1 MPSHVFGNSRWHGGS
16 VMMIRQD
23 DRQTAV
29 PQDMPQPSVS
39 TGRSQDSRNRHTP
52 THDWSLTVAAGCL
65 LWFEAIL
72 LWSSA
77 NLASYLIPIVAIFG
91 TLGLF
96 LHLPP
101 LTSRL
106 GFRFAI
112 GLLFLLF
119 LVRLA
124 FFPPPA
130 TDRGFVVI
138 PQTPTF
144 VLAEFFFSCQ
154 CLLLWRWRWQD
165 PLPIAV
171 PCIALITS
179 ILALNQTLSMGMQSA
194 CAFLVALTFLLPTSL
209 VASQSAGSTTA
220 HRGVPW
226 TAHLTV
232 AAVWVSALLG
242 TWGATEAW
250 SRWLPDAQTWFA
262 TNVGKMRPRQYQL
275 GRYVTTGSLTAIR
288 NENAFNPNA
297 AALRVECKHPP
308 GYLTGRVFGLYSRGQ
323 WYVDSD
329 DWGRDAQRFRSLQPL
344 QHFPDWI
351 ETPERKLSTFV
362 LRGARPN
369 ASLTRM
375 TIENDPRRGTVFFTP
390 LGWCYMQAA
399 GTRLN
404 IDEFDIVHSG
414 ISVNVPYVVHSDPTG
429 WKQPLNERL
438 RQRLLALPSNLDPK
452 VTQLAN
458 EVCRNARTTRAKV
471 EAIQDYFQ
479 NSYEY
484 SLEPVTVPRGVDPL
498 NHFLLARH
506 PAHCEFFA
514 SGAVALLRAQGIPAR
529 YATGYRLMS
538 TNAEKPGYW
547 VARNR
552 DAHAWAEAYDE
563 ERQKWV
569 VVEATPGFDAPAES
583 DTADEDLAN
592 AGPMGSGL
600 QFAADNANAIVQWWY
615 ALSPTMRF
623 FLVVILL
630 TLSGTI
636 TFVVVR
642 KRAFGVAGA
651 ADPRVRHWQ
660 HVLGRM
666 DRRLKS
672 RGVVRDRAETL
683 HQFARRL
690 RTLANEQDT
699 WLKSSANWYVAYAQ
713 GRFRA
718 VASPPP
724 ALPPKRNRKPGLL
737 REPPATD
744 V

>member
-1 MPSHVFGNSRWHGGS
+1 
-16 VMMIRQD
+16 
-23 DRQTAV
+23 
-29 PQDMPQPSVS
+29 
-39 TGRSQDSRNRHTP
+39 
-52 THDWSLTVAAGCL
+52 
-65 LWFEAIL
+65 
-72 LWSSA
+72 
-77 NLASYLIPIVAIFG
+77 
-91 TLGLF
+91 
-96 LHLPP
+96 
-101 LTSRL
+101 
-106 GFRFAI
+106 
-112 GLLFLLF
+112 
-119 LVRLA
+119 
-124 FFPPPA
+124 
-130 TDRGFVVI
+130 
-138 PQTPTF
+138 
-144 VLAEFFFSCQ
+144 
-154 CLLLWRWRWQD
+154 
-165 PLPIAV
+165 
-171 PCIALITS
+171 
-179 ILALNQTLSMGMQSA
+179 MGMQSA
-194 CAFLVALTFLLPTSL
+194 YAFLVALTFLLPTSL
-209 VASQSAGSTTA
+209 VASQPATPTSA
-220 HRGVPW
+220 HRGMPW

-262 TNVGKMRPRQYQL
+262 TNVGKMRPRRFQL
-275 GRYVTTGSLTAIR
+275 GLYVTTGSLTAIR

-329 DWGRDAQRFRSLQPL
+329 DWGKDAQRFRSLQPL

-351 ETPERKLSTFV
+351 ETPKRKLSTFV
-362 LRGARPN
+362 LRRAKPD
-369 ASLTRM
+369 APLTRM

-390 LGWCYMQAA
+390 LGWCYLQAA

-404 IDEFDIVHSG
+404 VDEFDIVHSG

-438 RQRLLALPSNLDPK
+438 RRRLLALPSNLDPQ

-458 EVCRNARTTRAKV
+458 EVCRNARRQPRESRGDPGLLPEQLRIQPRAGYR
-471 EAIQDYFQ
+471 A
-479 NSYEY
+479 
-484 SLEPVTVPRGVDPL
+484 
-498 NHFLLARH
+498 ARCRSAQSFPARHH

-538 TNAEKPGYW
+538 TNAEEPGYW

-642 KRAFGVAGA
+642 KRAFVEAGA

-672 RGVVRDRAETL
+672 RGFVRDRAETL

-724 ALPPKRNRKPGLL
+724 ALPPKRNHKPGLF
-737 REPPATD
+737 RKPPATD